1 EFYIVYIRE
10 AHPTGGRQT
19 GENAKADIL
28 VKQPT
33 TFEERLDVATR
44 MCTKLYLRI
53 PTLIDNL
60 DDKVKDGYNA
70 WPDRL
75 YLVGRDGRI
84 GYKGAPGPGGFDP
97 KGLEAAVKKELTRPA
112 PPAQTVTK
120 P

>member
-1 EFYIVYIRE
+1 M
-10 AHPTGGRQT
+10 PL
-19 GENAKADIL
+19 IL
-28 VKQPT
+28 VDGSNIAHGG
-33 TFEERLDVATR
+33 ERT
-44 MCTKLYLRI
+44 
-53 PTLIDNL
+53 PLIDNL

-112 PPAQTVTK
+112 PPAKTVTK